1 MFFDDIIDDDRDLWS
16 PEEERLPAEVYAL
29 RVFKQAVKEG
39 KLKINISIDGGIE
52 KITHDVCFQSLVK
65 IREILADR
73 DRSEFECIDKI
84 EDVLDE
90 GIGGAE
96 HFLY

>member
-1 MFFDDIIDDDRDLWS
+1 MILDEIIDNDNDLWS
-16 PEEERLPAEVYAL
+16 PDEERLPAEVYAL

-39 KLKINISIDGGIE
+39 KLKINISIDGEIE
-52 KITHDVCFQSLVK
+52 NVTHDVCFKSLAK

-73 DRSEFECIDKI
+73 GKSEFECIESI

-90 GIGGAE
+90 TIGGVE
-96 HFLY
+96 HYTY